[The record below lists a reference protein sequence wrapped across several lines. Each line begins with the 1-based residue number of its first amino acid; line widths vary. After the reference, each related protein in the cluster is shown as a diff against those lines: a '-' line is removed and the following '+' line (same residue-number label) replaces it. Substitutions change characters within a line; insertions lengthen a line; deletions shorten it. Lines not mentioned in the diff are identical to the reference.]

1 MDRAIPVAELDEP
14 VACETPDPTDLE
26 MPPAEGDR
34 TGSAGS
40 DWFGTAG
47 VGIEGVLTVGTGTE
61 GTLTVGTGT
70 EARSPSAPSE
80 GVVIGG
86 VTGVEGTVSDP
97 TVRAALTW
105 RACRGPASNVRTSA
119 SSPNANPHRAARLSQ
134 PPHLWPHRRAASRP
148 LITDDIYPALSKSN
162 LRASPL

>member
-1 MDRAIPVAELDEP
+1 
-14 VACETPDPTDLE
+14 

-40 DWFGTAG
+40 DGFGTAG

-61 GTLTVGTGT
+61 GTLTAGTG
-70 EARSPSAPSE
+70 SE
-80 GVVIGG
+80 GVAIGG

-119 SSPNANPHRAARLSQ
+119 SSPSANPHRAARLSQ

-148 LITDDIYPALSKSN
+148 LITDDIYPALSNSN